1 MKKYKFFI
9 NFEKEEQWLNEMAQQ
24 GYRFTKKTTGYEFQ
38 PGKPDNAVIKMD
50 YRTFKK
56 QEDFEDYCALFED
69 CGWKHITGSKS
80 SGYQYF
86 RKIHENGDDDI
97 FSDADSK
104 AGRYKRISEM
114 WSTLATTFIPIF
126 VVLIST
132 DSIDKAAFL
141 NPKLLYYT
149 PGLWEET
156 GAAFWKAFLFETPFA
171 LFRGFLW
178 LLIPIM
184 IVLYLIFAFKANKQY
199 SKIQADKYG
208 K

>member
-1 MKKYKFFI
+1 MKKFKFFI
-9 NFEKEEQWLNEMAQQ
+9 NFEKEEQWLNKMAQQ
-24 GYRFTKKTTGYEFQ
+24 GYRFTKKTMGYEFQ
-38 PGKPDNAVIKMD
+38 PDKPDNAVIKMD

-56 QEDFEDYCALFED
+56 QEDFADYCALFED
-69 CGWKHITGSKS
+69 CGWQHITGTKS

-86 RKIHENGDDDI
+86 RKIHENGYDDI

-132 DSIDKAAFL
+132 DSIDTAAFL

-156 GAAFWKAFLFETPFA
+156 GSAFWKAFLFETPFA
-171 LFRGFLW
+171 FFRGFLW